1 MKRVYQYAFV
11 LLATAVA
18 AAGCKNDEYDNRSP
32 FDNVVYLDVA
42 EADATQLT
50 TFKKTLPTL
59 ERDFSVVM
67 SYPSS
72 QDVEVTVEVEPALV
86 ADYNAC
92 NGTSWTMLDASYY
105 ELAENTVTIPAGKTI
120 SDRLSLMLKNLDG
133 SGDVAELPID
143 ETYLLPVTIRSA
155 SGGVS
160 LLGSSATAYYVV
172 KRSSAITS
180 AASLRDNWINF
191 PTLDKAGPQSDL
203 FNNLTA
209 VTYEAIIRVDDFSKH
224 SEISTIMGVENYLLL
239 RIGDASFPRQQLQF
253 DGTGDAAATPG
264 FGKFPKKDE
273 TKLLNAGEWYH
284 IAATYSYATREVCI
298 YVNGKLQSRGTDLG
312 NPASTPFNLAGRAF
326 YDLYLQN
333 PSLYE
338 QYKGWG
344 NFRQFFLG
352 KSYDDTRQLNGDIT
366 EVRVWNVARTEQ
378 EIWENMYDVDPQTPG
393 LIGYWKFD
401 EGEGNVIHDWTGNGN
416 DGVAEFDLEWPSG
429 IEVPQL
435 NKE

>member
-1 MKRVYQYAFV
+1 
-11 LLATAVA
+11 
-18 AAGCKNDEYDNRSP
+18 
-32 FDNVVYLDVA
+32 
-42 EADATQLT
+42 
-50 TFKKTLPTL
+50 
-59 ERDFSVVM
+59 
-67 SYPSS
+67 
-72 QDVEVTVEVEPALV
+72 
-86 ADYNAC
+86 
-92 NGTSWTMLDASYY
+92 
-105 ELAENTVTIPAGKTI
+105 
-120 SDRLSLMLKNLDG
+120 
-133 SGDVAELPID
+133 
-143 ETYLLPVTIRSA
+143 
-155 SGGVS
+155 
-160 LLGSSATAYYVV
+160 
-172 KRSSAITS
+172 
-180 AASLRDNWINF
+180 
-191 PTLDKAGPQSDL
+191 
-203 FNNLTA
+203 
-209 VTYEAIIRVDDFSKH
+209 
-224 SEISTIMGVENYLLL
+224 MGVENYLLL

-273 TKLLNAGEWYH
+273 SKLLNAGEWYH
-284 IAATYSYATREVCI
+284 VAATYSYATREVCI

-326 YDLYLQN
+326 YDLYLQD
-333 PSLYE
+333 PVKYE

-401 EGEGNVIHDWTGNGN
+401 EGEGNVIRDWTGNGN
-416 DGVAEFDLEWPSG
+416 DGVAEYDLEWPSG